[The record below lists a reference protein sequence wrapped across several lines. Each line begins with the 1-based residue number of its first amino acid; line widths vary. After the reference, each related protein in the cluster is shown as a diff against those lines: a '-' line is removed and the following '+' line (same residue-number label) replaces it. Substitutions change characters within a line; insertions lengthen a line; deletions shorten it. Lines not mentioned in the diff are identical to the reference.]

1 MKNLGVSEIIVIFA
15 PVLFDEQ
22 QSRMI
27 FDILPLK
34 IQRHFLI
41 KEYKK
46 DEGYL
51 LVPLQGYELGSYNH
65 NNNMKPI

>member
-34 IQRHFLI
+34 NTATFF
-41 KEYKK
+41 
-46 DEGYL
+46 
-51 LVPLQGYELGSYNH
+51 N
-65 NNNMKPI
+65 